1 MLAFLLNIELSYSE
15 YELANHTATTT
26 ATTLTFRSM
35 PFGWNLTTSFVL
47 L

>member
-15 YELANHTATTT
+15 YEWANHTATT
-26 ATTLTFRSM
+26 TTLTFRSM